1 MIHIKEAIVVEGKYD
16 HMRLAGLVDA
26 LIVETGALI
35 SSPSG
40 KSSICSGV
48 WPRPGVC

>member
-26 LIVETGALI
+26 LIVETGGFDIFSQLPEI
-35 SSPSG
+35 RR
-40 KSSICSGV
+40 KN
-48 WPRPGVC
+48 